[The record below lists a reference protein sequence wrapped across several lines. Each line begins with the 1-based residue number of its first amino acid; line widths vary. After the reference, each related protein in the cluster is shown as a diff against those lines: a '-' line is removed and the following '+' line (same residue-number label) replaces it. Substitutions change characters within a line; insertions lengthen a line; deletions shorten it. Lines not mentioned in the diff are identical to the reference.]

1 MSTKEKAKEGMR
13 LLEEAVFELMRVRPG
28 ITKRETLDELEV
40 SSPDEKGE
48 FGDNLLW
55 GIHNRLR
62 SKGLM
67 RTEKVRNRNHFYAVT
82 E

>member
-1 MSTKEKAKEGMR
+1 MSTREKAKEGMR
-13 LLEEAVFELMRVRPG
+13 LLEEAVFELMRDRPG
-28 ITKRETLDELEV
+28 ITKRETLDELEL

-55 GIHNRLR
+55 GIHNLLR
-62 SKGLM
+62 AKGLM
-67 RTEKVRNRNHFYAVT
+67 RIEKVRNRNRFYAVT